1 MTERTDWTKT
11 PGPHSATSYADS
23 KTTIVFA
30 LPTLPPLPFLPLYWV
45 QPHVIGSQPHKARH
59 SGFGK
64 SKKEG
69 VGLSRLK
76 FSLNIRF
83 ELYFTSFIFLSV
95 K

>member
-45 QPHVIGSQPHKARH
+45 QPHVIGSHRTKP
-59 SGFGK
+59 GIVVWEV
-64 SKKEG
+64 KEG
-69 VGLSRLK
+69 RSRA
-76 FSLNIRF
+76 I
-83 ELYFTSFIFLSV
+83 
-95 K
+95 